1 MEQVQE
7 NARRPADLDGNLVAS
22 MAAPRCAEPGDLR
35 ATMHVAARLP
45 TPNSA

>member
-1 MEQVQE
+1 MDKVRD
-7 NARRPADLDGNLVAS
+7 NARRAELIDGNLVAS